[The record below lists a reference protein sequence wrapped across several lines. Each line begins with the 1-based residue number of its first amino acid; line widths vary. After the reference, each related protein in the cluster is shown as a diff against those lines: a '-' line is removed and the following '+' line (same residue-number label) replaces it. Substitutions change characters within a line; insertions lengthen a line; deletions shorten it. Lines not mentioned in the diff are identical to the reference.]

1 MVIKRRTTHKT
12 PTAEEI
18 ERFAAG
24 ADTLPNTAT
33 KATTPRTAKARQP
46 VADKEPKHART
57 ESNIPTDK
65 EQAAQQRGAH
75 LPTLQPH
82 AKRDFKAIR
91 VPFNEFEF
99 TQLEQIATKTGRSKL
114 NCIRWALSKLA
125 EQLKEDDA

>member
-24 ADTLPNTAT
+24 ADTLTNTPAKAT
-33 KATTPRTAKARQP
+33 PTTPRTAKAKQP
-46 VADKEPKHART
+46 VADKEPKLT
-57 ESNIPTDK
+57 PTDK

>member
-24 ADTLPNTAT
+24 ADTLPNTAP

-46 VADKEPKHART
+46 VADKKPKLT
-57 ESNIPTDK
+57 PTDK